1 MSTSSLIHVVV
12 ILGPTGVG
20 KTEVSIEL
28 AERLEGEIVS
38 ADSRLFYRGMDI
50 GTAKPTLAQRSRIR
64 HHLIDVADPTES
76 WSLATFRLEALKALK
91 SVHSRGRLP
100 FLVGGTGQ
108 YLTALLD
115 GWVPPPRP
123 TDASQRRA
131 LEAYAAEHGAK
142 VLHRQLAEVDAER
155 AAQIDYRNVRRVVRA
170 LEIYHTTGLPPSQ
183 IRNRERSPLAGLR
196 IGLHLPRDELY
207 ARLDARI
214 EGMLRAGLVEEVRT
228 LMNNGVPANAPS
240 MSAIGY
246 REIVRYLQ
254 EELTLEQAQQQI
266 GRATRQLVRRQ
277 ANWFKADD
285 PRIHW
290 VEARPGVVDKIIP
303 FIQSWLEESKPSGG

>member
-1 MSTSSLIHVVV
+1 MSKPSLIPVVV

-91 SVHSRGRLP
+91 SIHDRRRLP

-142 VLHRQLAEVDAER
+142 ALHRQLAEVDAER
-155 AAQIDYRNVRRVVRA
+155 AAQIDHRNVRRVVRA

-183 IRNRERSPLAGLR
+183 IRKREKSPLAALR

-214 EGMLRAGLVEEVRT
+214 EGMLRVGLVEEVRA
-228 LMNNGVPANAPS
+228 MMADGVPANAPS

-290 VEARPGVVDKIIP
+290 FEARPGVADKILP
-303 FIQSWLEESKPSGG
+303 LIQSWSEESMPSGG